1 MFSSPVRMNAEVAFF
16 AFIIQMTLSSET
28 GTAQLLIQFSD
39 KISFSAV
46 ENSHS
51 YCFLGFEDGFPNLYS
66 IFQKISDWLFE
77 RFKFYGLVDFLKPAD
92 LELRTISF
100 VARTFILYPA
110 TFFIFAPLNLER
122 LASAR
127 FDRLKC

>member
-46 ENSHS
+46 ENSQS
-51 YCFLGFEDGFPNLYS
+51 YCFLGFEGCFPNLYS
-66 IFQKISDWLFE
+66 NFQKISDWLFE
-77 RFKFYGLVDFLKPAD
+77 RFKFYGLVDILKPAD
-92 LELRTISF
+92 LE
-100 VARTFILYPA
+100 
-110 TFFIFAPLNLER
+110 PLALWQER
-122 LASAR
+122 LSCILHHSS
-127 FDRLKC
+127 FLHP